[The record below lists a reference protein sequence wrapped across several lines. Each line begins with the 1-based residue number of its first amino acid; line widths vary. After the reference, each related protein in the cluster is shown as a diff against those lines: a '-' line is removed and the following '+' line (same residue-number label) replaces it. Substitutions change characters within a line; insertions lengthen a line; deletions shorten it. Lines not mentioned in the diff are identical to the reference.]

1 MRHIFAAL
9 SRKSGTRETPASQSK
24 DTPALHDQ
32 GLFIAAKPFSS
43 ASVADP
49 SAGQPAG
56 LDTNVLPPDYEVE
69 ALLLAYFSNMGL
81 LFPYVHKQT
90 FMDTYQDL
98 KSQGFSTSV
107 RRTWLGL
114 LNMILA
120 MATSTASQDSVSSP
134 SRRTSSDVFYR
145 RAQKLCRN
153 QMLRGTT
160 LETAQYLLI
169 ITQYLQ
175 GTQNSLQTWTIHG
188 LAVKAAFSIGLHSS
202 DILKRFMP
210 LEQEI
215 RKRTWHGCIL
225 LDSSYLRYLMRL
237 VDGWIPAPPT
247 DQANASS
254 TLNVIDD
261 ALRVVYGRGARTL
274 QGDAMPVTANDGLDD
289 LEHGPLFM
297 NEMQQWFEAPSW
309 YV

>member
-32 GLFIAAKPFSS
+32 GLFIAAKPCSS

-69 ALLLAYFSNMGL
+69 ALLLAYFSNTGL
-81 LFPYVHKQT
+81 LFPYVHEQT

-153 QMLRGTT
+153 QMLRGTN
-160 LETAQYLLI
+160 LETGMYESNNTTPSLTQQAVQYLLI
-169 ITQYLQ
+169 TTQYLQ
-175 GTQNSLQTWTIHG
+175 GTQNSLRTWTIHG

-215 RKRTWHGCIL
+215 RKRTWHGCVL
-225 LDSSYLRYLMRL
+225 LDRYVAIIPQALGLYL
-237 VDGWIPAPPT
+237 
-247 DQANASS
+247 S
-254 TLNVIDD
+254 LNNSLLNHHV
-261 ALRVVYGRGARTL
+261 
-274 QGDAMPVTANDGLDD
+274 
-289 LEHGPLFM
+289 E
-297 NEMQQWFEAPSW
+297 S
-309 YV
+309 